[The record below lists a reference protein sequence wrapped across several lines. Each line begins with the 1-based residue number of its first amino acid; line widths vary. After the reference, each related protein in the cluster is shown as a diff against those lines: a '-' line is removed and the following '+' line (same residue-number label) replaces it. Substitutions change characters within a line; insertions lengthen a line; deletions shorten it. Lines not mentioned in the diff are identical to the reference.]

1 MEKEVLI
8 QKYNRGELTPL
19 EEAEFKR
26 LLKTD
31 TEFKALFKEF
41 TDVNK
46 VIESL
51 EKDELK
57 AQLKK
62 LENKTK
68 QNNLKKWLIAASV
81 IIFLGLGSSYYFI
94 EKQDTSATL
103 YATYFDVYPNVLAPV
118 VRGEEELQPLSKAM
132 LAYENG
138 QYDKALELLETILVT
153 NKNENIRFYKAMCLL
168 NKSKTEDALLEL
180 NNLEE
185 TKFKQQVLWYKALI
199 YLKQDNIKKS
209 KEKLKEAIRIK
220 HFFKLKEAKLL
231 LEKIE

>member
-8 QKYNRGELTPL
+8 QKYNRGKLTPL

-68 QNNLKKWLIAASV
+68 QNNLKKWLVAASV

-153 NKNENIRFYKAMCLL
+153 NKNENIRFYK
-168 NKSKTEDALLEL
+168 
-180 NNLEE
+180 
-185 TKFKQQVLWYKALI
+185 
-199 YLKQDNIKKS
+199 
-209 KEKLKEAIRIK
+209 
-220 HFFKLKEAKLL
+220 
-231 LEKIE
+231 